1 MCSLEGRPEGRN
13 VGRRAGGQRGQKEG
27 RKKERKDG
35 MKLLAVE
42 GIEIDWRWWAP
53 PVVHS
58 NERLV

>member
-1 MCSLEGRPEGRN
+1 
-13 VGRRAGGQRGQKEG
+13 
-27 RKKERKDG
+27 

-58 NERLV
+58 NERLSLTAIQL